1 MLSTIIITTEVLK
14 ELDLKN
20 YFFKCHVCVKLSANK
35 FTPPSD
41 KFLRSHTVQ
50 ERKEEITAVRKTR
63 ERFFLS
69 NGSQVLC
76 M

>member
-41 KFLRSHTVQ
+41 KFLRSHTAQ
-50 ERKEEITAVRKTR
+50 EREGGNHCCKK
-63 ERFFLS
+63 
-69 NGSQVLC
+69 NQGKVLLI
-76 M
+76 